1 MHSTWSES
9 ESKEFE
15 IKLELTFEPCKT
27 SKNQQMGYYGNDF
40 IVFLPTSV
48 AITSVIVALELRGD
62 KTLSKQSYKGEINTI
77 NFHGQQILAKDKNT
91 NEQLRNRVFETL
103 DRQLNQLGYVTKE
116 PQLQFINR
124 TLNSEHTELEE
135 LTPIELQTA
144 FTVISQ
150 TQESNDIAA

>member
-1 MHSTWSES
+1 MNPV
-9 ESKEFE
+9 
-15 IKLELTFEPCKT
+15 KLVKT
-27 SKNQQMGYYGNDF
+27 SKWVTMEMILLF
-40 IVFLPTSV
+40 FCLTSV
-48 AITSVIVALELRGD
+48 VITSVIVALELRGD

-91 NEQLRNRVFETL
+91 NEQLRNRVLETL

-150 TQESNDIAA
+150 TQESNEIAA

>member
-1 MHSTWSES
+1 MEMILL
-9 ESKEFE
+9 FFC
-15 IKLELTFEPCKT
+15 L
-27 SKNQQMGYYGNDF
+27 
-40 IVFLPTSV
+40 TSV
-48 AITSVIVALELRGD
+48 VITSVIVALELRGD

-103 DRQLNQLGYVTKE
+103 DRQLNQLGYIAKE

-135 LTPIELQTA
+135 LTPNELQTA
-144 FTVISQ
+144 FTAILQ
-150 TQESNDIAA
+150 ARESNEIAA

>member
-1 MHSTWSES
+1 MNPV
-9 ESKEFE
+9 
-15 IKLELTFEPCKT
+15 KLVKT
-27 SKNQQMGYYGNDF
+27 SKWVTMEMILLF
-40 IVFLPTSV
+40 FCLTSV
-48 AITSVIVALELRGD
+48 VITSVIVALELRGD

-144 FTVISQ
+144 FTAILQ
-150 TQESNDIAA
+150 TRESNEIAA

>member
-1 MHSTWSES
+1 MEMILL
-9 ESKEFE
+9 FFC
-15 IKLELTFEPCKT
+15 L
-27 SKNQQMGYYGNDF
+27 
-40 IVFLPTSV
+40 TSV

-77 NFHGQQILAKDKNT
+77 NFHGQQILTKDKNT

>member
-1 MHSTWSES
+1 MEMILL
-9 ESKEFE
+9 FFC
-15 IKLELTFEPCKT
+15 L
-27 SKNQQMGYYGNDF
+27 
-40 IVFLPTSV
+40 TSV
-48 AITSVIVALELRGD
+48 VITSVIVALELRGD

-103 DRQLNQLGYVTKE
+103 DRQLNQLGYVAKE

-135 LTPIELQTA
+135 LTPNELKTA
-144 FTVISQ
+144 FTAILQ
-150 TQESNDIAA
+150 ARESNEIAA

>member
-1 MHSTWSES
+1 MEMILL
-9 ESKEFE
+9 FFC
-15 IKLELTFEPCKT
+15 L
-27 SKNQQMGYYGNDF
+27 
-40 IVFLPTSV
+40 TSV

-144 FTVISQ
+144 FTAILQ
-150 TQESNDIAA
+150 ARESNEIAA

>member
-1 MHSTWSES
+1 MEMILL
-9 ESKEFE
+9 FFC
-15 IKLELTFEPCKT
+15 L
-27 SKNQQMGYYGNDF
+27 
-40 IVFLPTSV
+40 TSV
-48 AITSVIVALELRGD
+48 VITSVIVALELRGD

-144 FTVISQ
+144 FTAILQ
-150 TQESNDIAA
+150 TRESNEIAA